1 MRPLRLLLWW
11 RGLEWSLWLL
21 LASVLVAPGI
31 PAPLQLAHTDKLA
44 HAAGFAVLAAYAV
57 LLRERWRALRDS
69 LLMLAAFGALLE
81 GIQVLLPWRQ
91 GDWLDLAANWAG
103 ILVGSLLAL
112 SPWSDALVRLERRM
126 LYISE
131 RFKPWR

>member
-1 MRPLRLLLWW
+1 MVALAATRLCA
-11 RGLEWSLWLL
+11 RS
-21 LASVLVAPGI
+21 PGI
-31 PAPLQLAHTDKLA
+31 PAPLQLAHSDKLA

-91 GDWLDLAANWAG
+91 GDWVDLAANWGG